1 MQLADELPMIY
12 TTCIIGYTT
21 FAYGKSR
28 LGSFGVATFFGGL
41 AWAITVS
48 CGSTSDIKRPALT
61 TRGRLTISHRR
72 TQCSIKLPT
81 QP

>member
-28 LGSFGVATFFGGL
+28 LASLGVAAFFAGL

-48 CGSTSDIKRPALT
+48 
-61 TRGRLTISHRR
+61 
-72 TQCSIKLPT
+72 
-81 QP
+81 

>member
-21 FAYGKSR
+21 FAYGKSK
-28 LGSFGVATFFGGL
+28 LGSLGVAAFFVGL

-48 CGSTSDIKRPALT
+48 YPL
-61 TRGRLTISHRR
+61 GRLCPHRA
-72 TQCSIKLPT
+72 LF
-81 QP
+81 

>member
-12 TTCIIGYTT
+12 TTCVMGYTT

-28 LGSFGVATFFGGL
+28 LQSLGVGALFGGL

-48 CGSTSDIKRPALT
+48 IYLVSLS
-61 TRGRLTISHRR
+61 RLAP
-72 TQCSIKLPT
+72 L
-81 QP
+81 

>member
-12 TTCIIGYTT
+12 TTCVMGYTT

-28 LGSFGVATFFGGL
+28 LQSFGVAAIFGAL

-48 CGSTSDIKRPALT
+48 IYLVFLAPLALF
-61 TRGRLTISHRR
+61 
-72 TQCSIKLPT
+72 
-81 QP
+81 